1 MMRKIFQGLA
11 TLAGFFIGFLTFI
24 LIITLPGM
32 LRLPRPGRT
41 SVDDV
46 TTLEDAVAACRRS
59 GFSGWALAAYAQ
71 HLAARKFSYS
81 RRNAWDTPAR
91 AFKRGMGYCQQQALA
106 LKMIYD
112 RLGIESGPVYTSRAM
127 FPPKVVHGVY
137 EPEIISGHTWLRVKI
152 NGEERDVCPGRVEN
166 VPGKI
171 HFVVFGKV
179 QPLTPGFAMVAHFSS
194 AIVNVLRDARSG
206 ALWQAEPGSE
216 VKRGRRI
223 Q

>member
-1 MMRKIFQGLA
+1 MRKIFQGLA
-11 TLAGFFIGFLTFI
+11 TLAGFFIGFLTFVF
-24 LIITLPGM
+24 LITLPGM

-41 SVDDV
+41 SVEGV

-59 GFSGWALAAYAQ
+59 GFSGWALAAFAQ

-112 RLGIESGPVYTSRAM
+112 RLGIESRPVYTSRAM

-137 EPEIISGHTWLRVKI
+137 EPEIVSGHTWLRVKI
-152 NGEERDVCPGRVEN
+152 NGDERDVCPGRVEN

-179 QPLTPGFAMVAHFSS
+179 QTLTPGFAVVSHFAS

-206 ALWQAEPGSE
+206 ALWR
-216 VKRGRRI
+216 K
-223 Q
+223 